1 METTK
6 EKGFQ
11 YDAEKSGKA
20 AVPVK
25 TWKNIVSP
33 GMIKKVLLTAVG
45 LFAFYLL
52 SLTLVYCIPKSAM
65 VENVAESIGVIAQ
78 DGKYPNWFFGSP
90 VCFFDNYSDSRM
102 LNMALQTSE
111 HPFHAAMSADYEV
124 AEGSADT
131 PFPQYLDLVAAAEG
145 KAAKSESYGRMWHGY
160 LVWLKPMLTFLNLHE
175 IRQII
180 YMVSFFLYLL
190 TILAMNKKMGFR
202 AAFPFICATLM
213 SYTTII
219 TINMMFS
226 VDVNLMLL
234 GVMMVLLFSGSQTYD
249 RYEPLFFG
257 LIGTSMA
264 FWGTFEAPLITL
276 GMPLLVSLQMRQRR
290 GKNAKQLWGHLIG
303 NCAGYGIVYSVTLV
317 SKWILAALVTGSSDG
332 TSVSGG
338 WIGLPPSFREYIRR
352 LDSILQGF
360 LTPLRSMGILILLTA
375 VVMVVLVIR
384 FRAKKVAVSS
394 LLPYLFIFC
403 FPAFWALVL
412 FGHSGHGFTRFI
424 MMISVDAFLWIAMNF
439 IDWDSFRSKLRKG
452 RFGKTGLLG

>member
-1 METTK
+1 MDTTK
-6 EKGFQ
+6 DKGM
-11 YDAEKSGKA
+11 
-20 AVPVK
+20 
-25 TWKNIVSP
+25 KNIV
-33 GMIKKVLLTAVG
+33 KKVLLTAAG

-124 AEGSADT
+124 VEGSGDT
-131 PFPQYLDLVAAAEG
+131 EFAQYYDLVAAAEG
-145 KAAKSESYGRMWHGY
+145 KATGSESYGRMWHGY
-160 LVWLKPMLTFLNLHE
+160 MVWLKPLLTFLNLHE

-202 AAFPFICATLM
+202 AAFPFICGTLM

-234 GVMMVLLFSGSQTYD
+234 GVMMVLLFSGNRTYD

-276 GMPLLVSLQMRQRR
+276 GMPLLISMQMRQRQ

-303 NCAGYGIVYSVTLV
+303 NGAGYGIAYAVTLV
-317 SKWILAALVTGSSDG
+317 LKWVLAALVTGSSDG
-332 TSVSGG
+332 SAVSGG
-338 WIGLPPSFREYIRR
+338 WIGLPPSFREYSGR
-352 LDSILQGF
+352 LVSILQGY
-360 LTPLRSMGILILLTA
+360 LTPLRSMGILIGLIA
-375 VVMVVLVIR
+375 VVLAVLIIR
-384 FRAKKVAVSS
+384 FRAKKVAVGR
-394 LLPYLFIFC
+394 LLPFAFICC
-403 FPAFWALVL
+403 FPAFWTLVL

-424 MMISVDAFLWIAMNF
+424 MMISVDAFLWIVMNF
-439 IDWDSFRSKLRKG
+439 IDWESFRDKLKKG
-452 RFGKTGLLG
+452 CFGKTGLLG